1 MPFHVLYN
9 CTFDVAINSG
19 EQQISNQK
27 EEMMAREVYDKLAKA
42 LNARSTTYL
51 SVPCEEFYALA
62 AELFT
67 PDQAEIASNMPV
79 EPVSAGELSG
89 KMKTSD
95 VGTLSK
101 RLDKMADRGLVR
113 VKEKAG
119 RRLYE
124 LMPLVPGIIELQFM
138 HGRKDERTRRLAQ
151 LFKSYGKAVKNMAS
165 SASTPAPVEKPKLRT
180 IAVNQEIHSKTTVL
194 PYDEVLKLIDRT
206 EYIAAG
212 TCVCRHQ
219 GDLLDRPC
227 DKPKDNLCMVFG
239 PSAQFAQ
246 RYGFV
251 NLISREEARRRID
264 EAEKAGLV
272 HNYANSQDKYIDLL
286 CNCCGCHCF
295 LLRAARRSPLPSEF
309 VIANWVISIDD
320 DACVGCGACVDR
332 CWMEALKMD
341 GDLVVRDSNRCIG
354 CGICRYVCP
363 SDAMKLVRREAVPAG
378 K

>member
-1 MPFHVLYN
+1 M
-9 CTFDVAINSG
+9 T
-19 EQQISNQK
+19 
-27 EEMMAREVYDKLAKA
+27 REVYDRLAEA
-42 LNARSTTYL
+42 LNARSVAYP
-51 SVPCEEFYALA
+51 SIPCEEFYALA

-67 PDQAEIASNMPV
+67 PEQAEVAFNMPV
-79 EPVSAGELSG
+79 DPISAVELG
-89 KMKTSD
+89 AQMKISD
-95 VGTLSK
+95 VGGLS
-101 RLDKMADRGLVR
+101 RQLDEMADRGLVR

-151 LFKSYGKAVKNMAS
+151 LFKSYGKAVKNRLP
-165 SASTPAPVEKPKLRT
+165 SAPTVVPAEKPKVRT
-180 IAVNQEIHSKTTVL
+180 IAVNQEVHSKTTVL

-227 DKPKDNLCMVFG
+227 NKPKDNLCMIFG

-251 NLISREEARRRID
+251 NLISKEEARRRID

-295 LLRAARRSPLPSEF
+295 LLRAAKRSALPSEF
-309 VIANWVISIDD
+309 VIADWVISIDD

-332 CWMEALKMD
+332 CWMEALRMD

-363 SDAMKLVRREAVPAG
+363 SDAMNLVRREAASAR